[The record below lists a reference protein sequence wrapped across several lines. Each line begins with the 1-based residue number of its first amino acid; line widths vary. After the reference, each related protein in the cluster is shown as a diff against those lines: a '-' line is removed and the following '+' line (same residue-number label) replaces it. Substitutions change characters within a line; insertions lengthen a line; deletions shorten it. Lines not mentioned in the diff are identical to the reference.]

1 MTVFCKQ
8 IDHSTF
14 SLSERERLLA
24 SFEAEAGAGL
34 PGRVTLRTCN
44 RVEVYGGDGDIP
56 QDVMR
61 HLFRVASGLE
71 SQLIGERA
79 VGGQVRDAY
88 MAAKEASA
96 LPSVIHKLFEGAI
109 RTGKR
114 VRSETGLS
122 HGAVSHSLAAVEIME
137 KESGDLRGARIA
149 IIGVNK
155 LTTDILKFLLNKGAK
170 MIQLANRS
178 EPKARAL
185 GEPLGIK
192 TRPLTDKRKILAESD
207 ILVSATSAPHLIIH
221 PQDIAEGKKLLAI
234 DLAFPR
240 DIDPEL
246 RERDGIKLYDLDDI
260 ATTIGR
266 NLEIRHSEVA
276 KAENIIEDEI
286 NKLSASIER
295 MRTRST
301 RKT

>member
-8 IDHSTF
+8 IDHSTQ
-14 SLSERERLLA
+14 SLAEREERLA

-44 RVEVYGGDGDIP
+44 RVEVYGGDGDVP
-56 QDVMR
+56 CDVMR
-61 HLFRVASGLE
+61 HLFRVSSGLE

-88 MAAKEASA
+88 MAAKESE
-96 LPSVIHKLFEGAI
+96 LPSVLHKLFEAAI

-114 VRSETGLS
+114 VRNETMLS
-122 HGAVSHSLAAVEIME
+122 HGAVSHSLAAVEIMV
-137 KESGDLRGARIA
+137 KEVGDLRGARIA

-155 LTTDILKFLLNKGAK
+155 LTSDILKFLLNKGAT

-178 EPKARAL
+178 EQKARSL

-192 TRPLTDKRKILAESD
+192 TRPLSEKRDILTESD
-207 ILVSATSAPHLIIH
+207 ILISATSAPHLIIH
-221 PQDIAEGKKLLAI
+221 PDDIAEGKRLIAI

-240 DIDPEL
+240 DIDPSL
-246 RERDGIKLYDLDDI
+246 RMRDGITLYDLDDI
-260 ATTIGR
+260 AATIGR
-266 NLEIRHSEVA
+266 NIEVRQSEVA
-276 KAENIIEDEI
+276 KAEAIIEDEI
-286 NKLSASIER
+286 NILSASIER
-295 MRTRST
+295 MRIRST
-301 RKT
+301 RKI